1 MGVPIT
7 PSNSGKDQRD
17 VVMKVIKDWKFEPYI
32 LGLGFDTTSDN
43 TGWRKGSVKLIEE
56 ALKEAACPHH
66 YYEIY
71 VRKMAEHYLGDT
83 TRSCYELSLALV
95 WLGVKVENFKFLY
108 PGAISHARFLM
119 QSVYSMK
126 IFLLS
131 TQLGDVYTKTELEQ
145 IKDVAMF
152 VGLFHASWYFRCPIA
167 SQAPMLHLHTISQM
181 KRVEKYMPELA
192 QIVLD
197 SISLHLW
204 YITPQSIPLA
214 LVDETLTMD
223 QRSMIAVKL
232 LKIPR
237 PAKFALGKP
246 SFPDLSST
254 PDKSCLRGKLPDLSS
269 FLGPQSWLLFSTL
282 GISDEDME

>member
-1 MGVPIT
+1 MKKRLAVIVSSPYQHSDQVLGVPIT

-108 PGAISHARFLM
+108 PGAISSIEH
-119 QSVYSMK
+119 SPC
-126 IFLLS
+126 
-131 TQLGDVYTKTELEQ
+131 LG
-145 IKDVAMF
+145 
-152 VGLFHASWYFRCPIA
+152 G
-167 SQAPMLHLHTISQM
+167 
-181 KRVEKYMPELA
+181 
-192 QIVLD
+192 
-197 SISLHLW
+197 
-204 YITPQSIPLA
+204 
-214 LVDETLTMD
+214 
-223 QRSMIAVKL
+223 
-232 LKIPR
+232 
-237 PAKFALGKP
+237 
-246 SFPDLSST
+246 
-254 PDKSCLRGKLPDLSS
+254 
-269 FLGPQSWLLFSTL
+269 
-282 GISDEDME
+282 